1 MKRAIVT
8 VASAALMLS
17 LAACGPKNGKG
28 INHGGSDLVEGP
40 GGEITQEIS
49 AKAKEKFSAAVEAF
63 EQHEKANDW
72 TPEICSDL
80 EDQFRKASKEQA
92 SGLPK
97 AIYNVGVV
105 WQKCGEHKKAY
116 SAFDEANKLD
126 KKNSKNQESY
136 PPPIIQKGTYKL
148 KLYLKDGKPAD
159 LNQAK
164 KFFQD
169 AITAGK
175 GLDPT
180 LVEAYVNLAMILRME
195 GKKNKKLQDEALK
208 NLQRALVIDS
218 KSLDAFL
225 QMAELY
231 RDMAELEKDDSRLDL
246 ATLVITQGQLIE
258 GEKGESFPAFNL
270 TLGLMK
276 MQSGDIIGALKNFT
290 AAYGKDPDLFEAYMN
305 SGAITIGFRGYE
317 DAEMVFTKALE
328 LKPDNYEA
336 HLNLGVA
343 KRGLE
348 KYEEAEAEYKKAME
362 LNPTAP
368 DAYFNMGLLYQDY
381 RLDAAGESGFENFK
395 IAIEWYKKFKGRA
408 GSKAEYKAMVEEA
421 DKRIQNCNQAIELM
435 KEAVKMMA
443 EADQLMKE
451 AEAMEKAAA
460 KEAEEAAKKEAEA
473 AAAKEAEGGAEKGE
487 AEKGEAEKG
496 EAGDA
501 AGGEDKDKKK
511 KKKDK

>member
-1 MKRAIVT
+1 MKRALTTLAV
-8 VASAALMLS
+8 AALVCS
-17 LAACGPKNGKG
+17 FAACGPKGGKG
-28 INHGGSDLVEGP
+28 PRHGGSDLVEGP

-49 AKAKEKFSAAVEAF
+49 AKAKEKFTAAVEAF

-72 TPEICSDL
+72 TPEICDDL
-80 EDQFRKASKEQA
+80 EKQFRKASKEQA

-126 KKNSKNQESY
+126 KKNSKNQETY

-148 KLYLKDGKPAD
+148 KLYLKDGKKSD
-159 LNQAK
+159 MTQAK

-180 LVEAYVNLAMILRME
+180 LVEAYVNLAMILRLE
-195 GKKNKKLQDEALK
+195 GKKNKKQQEEALK

-218 KSLDAFL
+218 KSMDAFL

-231 RDMAELEKDDSRLDL
+231 RDMAALEKDDSRLDL

-258 GEKGESFPAFNL
+258 AEKGEAFPAFNM

-276 MQSGDIIGALKNFT
+276 MERGDIIGALKNFT
-290 AAYGKDPDLFEAYMN
+290 AAYGKDVDLFEAYMN

-381 RLDAAGESGFENFK
+381 RLDAAGESGYENFK

-408 GSKAEYKAMVEEA
+408 GSKAEYKKKLEEA
-421 DKRIQNCNQAIELM
+421 EERIKNCNQAIELM
-435 KEAVKMMA
+435 KEAAKMMA
-443 EADQLMKE
+443 EADALMKE
-451 AEAMEKAAA
+451 AEAMEAAAA
-460 KEAEEAAKKEAEA
+460 KEAEEAAKKAAEEAEKKEAEA
-473 AAAKEAEGGAEKGE
+473 AAGEAKEEKPAEGKAEE
-487 AEKGEAEKG
+487 EK
-496 EAGDA
+496 
-501 AGGEDKDKKK
+501 KDKKEK
-511 KKKDK
+511 

>member
-1 MKRAIVT
+1 MKRALIT
-8 VASAALMLS
+8 VSAAFLL
-17 LAACGPKNGKG
+17 LALAGCGPKGKG
-28 INHGGSDLVEGP
+28 KTKHGGDMVEGP
-40 GGEITQEIS
+40 GGHLTQEIS
-49 AKAKEKFSAAVEAF
+49 EKAKEAFTAAVDAF
-63 EQHEKANDW
+63 EQHEKADDW
-72 TPEICSDL
+72 TPEICEDL
-80 EDQFRKASKEQA
+80 EKQFRKASKEQA
-92 SGLPK
+92 SGLVK
-97 AIYNVGVV
+97 ALYNVGVV

-126 KKNSKNQESY
+126 RKQNKNKETY

-148 KLYLKDGKPAD
+148 KLYLKDGNLAD

-180 LVEAYVNLAMILRME
+180 LVEAYVNLAQIQRME
-195 GKKNKKLQDEALK
+195 AKGNKKKHEEALK
-208 NLQRALVIDS
+208 NLQRALVINS
-218 KSLDAFL
+218 KSMDAFL

-231 RDMAELEKDDSRLDL
+231 REMAVHEKDDSRLDL

-258 GEKGESFPAFNL
+258 TEKGETFPAFNL

-276 MQSGDIIGALKNFT
+276 MKRGDIIGALKNFKV
-290 AAYGKDPDLFEAYMN
+290 AYEKDDDLFEAYMN
-305 SGAITIGFRGYE
+305 YGAITIGFRGYE
-317 DAEMVFTKALE
+317 DAEMVFTRALE
-328 LKPDNYEA
+328 LKPDNYAA

-381 RLDAAGESGFENFK
+381 RLDAAGASGYENFK
-395 IAIEWYKKFKGRA
+395 IAIEWFKKFKGRA
-408 GSKAEYKAMVEEA
+408 GSKSGYDDKVKEA
-421 DKRIQNCNQAIELM
+421 DERIQNCNQAIKLM
-435 KEAVKMMA
+435 KEAAQMMA
-443 EADQLMKE
+443 EAETLMKE
-451 AEAMEKAAA
+451 AEAQEKAMAEAAA
-460 KEAEEAAKKEAEA
+460 KEAEEAEKAKK
-473 AAAKEAEGGAEKGE
+473 AKEAEEAEKAKEGE
-487 AEKGEAEKG
+487 AEVGKEKPKTEA
-496 EAGDA
+496 
-501 AGGEDKDKKK
+501 KK